1 MKSAAHYPALGYLA
15 IMLYWL
21 IGDKRAAQ
29 TQRQFNG
36 RMWLVNT
43 LGGGAELWW
52 NRSSAQLMALRP
64 NKHLQAGEAKTF
76 EANIRA
82 AGYAHSKAADVMVPG
97 DINTWHGVTWK
108 ISEVVAAPAA
118 GESTEPTIEQGSL
131 F

>member
-1 MKSAAHYPALGYLA
+1 MKSAADVSRLRFLAL
-15 IMLYWL
+15 MLYWL
-21 IGDKRAAQ
+21 ISGTRAAQ

-52 NRSSAQLMALRP
+52 NKSSAQLMALRP
-64 NKHLQAGEAKTF
+64 NKCLQTGEAKTF

-82 AGYAHSKAADVMVPG
+82 AGYAHGKAADVSVPG

-108 ISEVVAAPAA
+108 ISEVVTPAA
-118 GESTEPTIEQGSL
+118 ESAEPTAEQGSL